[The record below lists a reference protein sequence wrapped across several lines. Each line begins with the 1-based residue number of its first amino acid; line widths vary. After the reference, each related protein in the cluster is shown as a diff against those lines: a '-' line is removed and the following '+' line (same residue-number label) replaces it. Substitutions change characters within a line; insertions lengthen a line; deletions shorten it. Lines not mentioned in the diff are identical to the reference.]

1 MHGSVFLDKNDKV
14 IRRAILWNDQRTA
27 AECAEMEQRVG
38 GRAKLIK
45 LVANPAMTGFTAP
58 KILWLRNHE
67 PRHFEKTRKVLLPK
81 DEIRRRLTGEYATE
95 VSDASGML
103 LLDVAQRTLVEK
115 AALGAGTGHRPAG
128 QVLRIG
134 GSDRPADAPG
144 GRELL
149 GLTTDCVVVGG
160 AGDCAAGA
168 VGNGIV
174 DRGRALSTS
183 IGTSGVMFV
192 HCDEVK
198 IDPLGRVHTFCHAV
212 RGKWHM
218 MGVNLSAG
226 GSLQWFRN
234 ELCKADV
241 AAAKRAKREVYE
253 LLTEEAQ
260 AVPAGSE
267 GLFFLPYLS
276 GERTP
281 HADPDAR
288 GCFIGLTL
296 AHTRG
301 HLIRAIMEG
310 VTYSMRDS
318 LEIIEGLG
326 VPVRQI
332 RASGGGSRSP
342 LVAADPGR
350 RLRPQS
356 GHDQQRGRGGLR
368 RGAAGGRGGRRLQ
381 EHRRGL
387 RGHDPRGPANARQ
400 PAGQGLL
407 RPGVP
412 HLSAALP
419 LAEGRFQA
427 DRGTGK
433 TLILPC
439 HLSLPIPVWRTLAEI
454 ALIFAVF
461 CIEAAWPVPDV
472 NEPYYLGKA
481 IHFWNPDWVR
491 GDFFLES
498 ADTHKVF
505 YFTFGWLSLWLG
517 PAALAWTGRSL
528 TWLLLAWAW
537 RRLSMAVVPRRL
549 VLGAH
554 RRPVRLPDGSL
565 PHGGRMGHRRRRGQ
579 GFRLRLRLPRA
590 GSHRPQSLEP
600 GPAAVRRRR
609 GVSRGGGRLGR
620 RGRRRR
626 LAPAC

>member
-1 MHGSVFLDKNDKV
+1 METYPCYFPKPLWSEQDPEDWWQGTIRSVRKTMAKARLKPADVRAIGLSGQMHGSVFLDKNDKV
-14 IRRAILWNDQRTA
+14 IRRAILWNDQRTS

-38 GRAKLIK
+38 GRANLIK
-45 LVANPAMTGFTAP
+45 LVANPALTGFTAP

-103 LLDVAQRTLVEK
+103 LLDVARRTWSKTLLSALELDIDLLAECYESEEVTGRLTPQ
-115 AALGAGTGHRPAG
+115 AAK
-128 QVLRIG
+128 
-134 GSDRPADAPG
+134 
-144 GRELL
+144 LL

-174 DRGRALSTS
+174 AKGVLSTS

-192 HCDEVK
+192 HSDEVK

-212 RGKWHM
+212 HGKWHM
-218 MGVNLSAG
+218 MGVNLCAG
-226 GSLQWFRN
+226 GSLQWLRN

-241 AAAKRAKREVYE
+241 AAAKRAKREIYD
-253 LLTEEAQ
+253 LLTEEAK

-288 GCFIGLTL
+288 GCFIGLTVRP
-296 AHTRG
+296 HPR
-301 HLIRAIMEG
+301 HLIRAVLEG

-356 GHDQQRGRGGLR
+356 GHHQQRGRGGLR
-368 RGAAGGRGGRRLQ
+368 RGPVGRRRGRRLQ

-387 RGHDPRGPANARQ
+387 RRHHPRGPANAASTE
-400 PAGQGLL
+400 P
-407 RPGVP
+407 P
-412 HLSAALP
+412 
-419 LAEGRFQA
+419 
-427 DRGTGK
+427 
-433 TLILPC
+433 
-439 HLSLPIPVWRTLAEI
+439 RTI
-454 ALIFAVF
+454 
-461 CIEAAWPVPDV
+461 
-472 NEPYYLGKA
+472 
-481 IHFWNPDWVR
+481 
-491 GDFFLES
+491 
-498 ADTHKVF
+498 T
-505 YFTFGWLSLWLG
+505 T
-517 PAALAWTGRSL
+517 
-528 TWLLLAWAW
+528 
-537 RRLSMAVVPRRL
+537 
-549 VLGAH
+549 
-554 RRPVRLPDGSL
+554 
-565 PHGGRMGHRRRRGQ
+565 
-579 GFRLRLRLPRA
+579 
-590 GSHRPQSLEP
+590 
-600 GPAAVRRRR
+600 
-609 GVSRGGGRLGR
+609 
-620 RGRRRR
+620 
-626 LAPAC
+626 APFPSTSSSTAR